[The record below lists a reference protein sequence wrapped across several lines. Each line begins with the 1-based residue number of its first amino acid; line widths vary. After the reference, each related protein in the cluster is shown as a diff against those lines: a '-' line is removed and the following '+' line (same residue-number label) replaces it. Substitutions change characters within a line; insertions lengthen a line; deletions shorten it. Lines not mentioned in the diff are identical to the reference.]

1 MVSWGRLTRPGTVW
15 SGSGLRLPRLPR
27 IVLSGIWM
35 SHVRTLEHAGRAH
48 TPRPDA
54 RRRPRAPRPPHDEG
68 GTPEGVPPKSR
79 AVGRCYSRLPAADS
93 STSGVSGTAAGL
105 GTPLKVNLASVP
117 SPSASIT
124 TI

>member
-1 MVSWGRLTRPGTVW
+1 MPGGR
-15 SGSGLRLPRLPR
+15 
-27 IVLSGIWM
+27 
-35 SHVRTLEHAGRAH
+35 
-48 TPRPDA
+48 TPRGRTRGVGPA
-54 RRRPRAPRPPHDEG
+54 RPRPPARDFG

-79 AVGRCYSRLPAADS
+79 AVGRRYSRLPAADS